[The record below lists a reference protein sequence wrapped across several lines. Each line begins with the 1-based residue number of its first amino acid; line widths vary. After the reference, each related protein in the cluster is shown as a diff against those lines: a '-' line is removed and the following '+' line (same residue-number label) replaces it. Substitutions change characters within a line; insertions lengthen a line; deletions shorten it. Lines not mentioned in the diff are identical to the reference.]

1 MNTCFKL
8 TLKKDENV
16 LYEAAF
22 SEVKLLQII
31 EAYEE
36 ILLREAS
43 ETISEE
49 KAETMR
55 IFLRKKKIKSIQQG
69 LEEARDYIEEA
80 ITNIQY
86 EGKQFDGTPV
96 PGIYNRLNTL

>member
-1 MNTCFKL
+1 
-8 TLKKDENV
+8 
-16 LYEAAF
+16 
-22 SEVKLLQII
+22 
-31 EAYEE
+31 
-36 ILLREAS
+36 
-43 ETISEE
+43 
-49 KAETMR
+49 MR